1 MEIAAIVV
9 TVHLAVLWV
18 FQIALAAGAPWG
30 AAAWGGHSKGV
41 LPTSLRVGSGIAAA
55 FLYPLITLYVLVSAE
70 VVAIDWL
77 PGTGKI
83 AMWGL
88 IGFFTLGTLMNFASR
103 SRIERIW
110 GPVSLVIAICCWIIV
125 RGL

>member
-1 MEIAAIVV
+1 MEVAVIVATLFLVAI
-9 TVHLAVLWV
+9 WV

-30 AAAWGGHSKGV
+30 AAAWGGQSKGI
-41 LPTSLRVGSGIAAA
+41 LPTSLRVSSGIAAA
-55 FLYPLITLYVLVSAE
+55 FIYPLIMLYVLVSAE
-70 VVAIDWL
+70 VVAVDWL
-77 PGTGKI
+77 PGAGKV

-88 IGFFTLGTLMNFASR
+88 VGFFALGTLMNLASR
-103 SRIERIW
+103 SKIERIW